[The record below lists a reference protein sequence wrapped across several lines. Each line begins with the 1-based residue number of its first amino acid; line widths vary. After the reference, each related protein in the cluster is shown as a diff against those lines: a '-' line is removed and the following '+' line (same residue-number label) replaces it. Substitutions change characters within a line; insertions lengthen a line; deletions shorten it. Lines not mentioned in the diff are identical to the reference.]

1 MLPFQ
6 KPNRPELNFASMTE
20 EYPRFP
26 DIHDLHV
33 EFEDQQKIMVSTVY
47 NFFLRP
53 REGSCL

>member
-47 NFFLRP
+47 NLFLRP
-53 REGSCL
+53 LEGSCL